1 MFFHTPQIYKNVINE
16 YHDKLV
22 QLWHEDRVHKVH
34 EVCRCIRQSKSLDK
48 IFKET
53 IYCSESYLGYILDT
67 NLDLMVAEAEINLR
81 EHLGS
86 C

>member
-1 MFFHTPQIYKNVINE
+1 MFFHTPRIYKNVVNE

-22 QLWHEDRVHKVH
+22 QLWHEDRVHEIH
-34 EVCRCIRQSKSLDK
+34 EVCQCIRQSEGHDK

-53 IYCSESYLGYILDT
+53 ISCCEGCLRYIFST
-67 NLDLMVAEAEINLR
+67 NLDLMITRAEINLR
-81 EHLGS
+81 EHLSS

>member
-16 YHDKLV
+16 HHDKLV
-22 QLWHEDRVHKVH
+22 QFWHEDRVHEIH
-34 EVCRCIRQSKSLDK
+34 EVCQHIRQSKRLDK

-53 IYCSESYLGYILDT
+53 ISCGEGYLGYVFGM
-67 NLDLMVAEAEINLR
+67 NHDLMIAGAEINLR

-86 C
+86 Y